1 MSHVDGNDNYTIE
14 GNNSH
19 IGDLTQNIDTLNIY
33 NSQYENNK
41 EDVVKE
47 KELDPFFEI
56 GLQKTPG
63 LNFIFGYSFLFIF
76 IGLNYL
82 QHMFGLAFEYFIAF
96 LLSSAFGWYWL
107 YSLAQVKFF
116 DMIYIKENEVVRGQ
130 ASYSYDL
137 IRVNDI
143 RVNNGRIDFG
153 FIDNA
158 ERMLLDMKDDAAGL
172 LKHKIEEYH
181 RFHNEKR

>member
-1 MSHVDGNDNYTIE
+1 MSYVEGNDNYTIE

-19 IGDLTQNIDTLNIY
+19 IGDLTQNIDTVNIY
-33 NSQYENNK
+33 ATQDESNK
-41 EDVVKE
+41 DINEE
-47 KELDPFFEI
+47 ELDPFFEI

-63 LNFIFGYSFLFIF
+63 LNFIFGYTFLAIF

-82 QHMFGLAFEYFIAF
+82 QHRFGLPIEYFIAF
-96 LLSSAFGWYWL
+96 LLVSAFGWYWL

-116 DMIYIKENEVVRGQ
+116 DMIHIKENEVVRGQ
-130 ASYSYDL
+130 ASYPYDL

-143 RVNNGRIDFG
+143 RVDNGRIDFG
-153 FIDNA
+153 FVDNA
-158 ERMLLDMKDDAAGL
+158 ERMILDMKHDAAGL

-181 RFHNEKR
+181 RFYNEKR